1 MPEEKE
7 KILKGGALKYPDK
20 SLDPIAD
27 LGWLFV
33 GSAFRGP
40 RTAT

>member
-1 MPEEKE
+1 MPEEE
-7 KILKGGALKYPDK
+7 KILQSTSFEYPDK